1 MLYHY
6 NQSSQNILFKTE
18 DKSHFISKYLFWTS
32 DPANTYQS
40 PCRASLIMLQKISIP
55 DDELILEQS
64 RARLYDLRWSVV
76 FITTKNILHVVEN
89 SRIYLATD
97 RWISK
102 GSNRQTRRPLNVQA
116 AFGAKYKLLDRA
128 RLRPP
133 MLSPSSN
140 KSMTLKRKVS
150 LPNPRVRTR

>member
-18 DKSHFISKYLFWTS
+18 GKSHFISKYLFWTF
-32 DPANTYQS
+32 DPANIYQS

-64 RARLYDLRWSVV
+64 RAQLYDVRWSVV
-76 FITTKNILHVVEN
+76 FNTTTNILHVVEN
-89 SRIYLATD
+89 SRIYLSTD
-97 RWISK
+97 RWIS
-102 GSNRQTRRPLNVQA
+102 NRIEQQTRRSLNVQA

-128 RLRPP
+128 RLRPLTP
-133 MLSPSSN
+133 LLVRI

>member
-1 MLYHY
+1 MFSKY
-6 NQSSQNILFKTE
+6 SFKTE
-18 DKSHFISKYLFWTS
+18 VTSHFISKYLFWTF

-76 FITTKNILHVVEN
+76 FITTKNILHVVGI
-89 SRIYLATD
+89 SRIYLSTD
-97 RWISK
+97 GWSSK

-128 RLRPP
+128 RLRPLTP
-133 MLSPSSN
+133 LLVRI
-140 KSMTLKRKVS
+140 KSMTLKRKVRP
-150 LPNPRVRTR
+150 PNPRV

>member
-64 RARLYDLRWSVV
+64 QRPVV
-76 FITTKNILHVVEN
+76 RPTMISRIHYNQNILHVVGI
-89 SRIYLATD
+89 SRIYLSTD
-97 RWISK
+97 GWSSK

-133 MLSPSSN
+133 TLSPSSN

>member
-1 MLYHY
+1 
-6 NQSSQNILFKTE
+6 
-18 DKSHFISKYLFWTS
+18 
-32 DPANTYQS
+32 
-40 PCRASLIMLQKISIP
+40 MLQKISIP

-64 RARLYDLRWSVV
+64 QRPVV
-76 FITTKNILHVVEN
+76 RPTMI
-89 SRIYLATD
+89 SRIHYNQKYSTCSGEQSDLLVH
-97 RWISK
+97 RSLNLQK
-102 GSNRQTRRPLNVQA
+102 GSNKQTRRPLNVQA